1 MYYYKL
7 KATDS
12 HLEDYEDYE
21 DYNLDY
27 VESRFYARKDDY
39 LVYMS
44 YTNVPKIGKVVGF
57 ISELDAL
64 TSDTSFLE
72 ALTLIDVK
80 GYLERKKS
88 ELQELKLI
96 KAMKAQA
103 DKDKLIDDMRKKA
116 NGSPEMQKLFA
127 EYEKLIGRKNTQ
139 ADEETG
145 EVKEEQ
151 TTII

>member
-7 KATDS
+7 KATSCPND
-12 HLEDYEDYE
+12 DYDDFDDYG
-21 DYNLDY
+21 LDY
-27 VESRFYARKDDY
+27 VESRFCAKKDDY

-44 YTNVPKIGKVVGF
+44 FSNTPKIGKVVGF

-64 TSDTSFLE
+64 TSDTSFME
-72 ALTLIDVK
+72 ALSLIDVK

-88 ELQELKLI
+88 EAQELRLI

-103 DKDKLIDDMRKKA
+103 DKDKLIEDMRKKA

-127 EYEKLIGRKNTQ
+127 EYEKLIGKKTTSS
-139 ADEETG
+139 EEGG
-145 EVKEEQ
+145 ELQEEQ